1 MKLQGFV
8 DLHTHGFGR
17 YDTRTTDPEA
27 ILKMAEL
34 HAKAG
39 ASAVLPTIYSGSMSD
54 MREQIE
60 AVRRA
65 MEMQK
70 ATAPHEHA
78 ASILG
83 VHLEGPFLNPLRSGA
98 LREDSFIR
106 PSLNSLK
113 KLLDGHEEVVR
124 IMTIAPEIPGA
135 LRVIEASVAR
145 GIRVNMGHSEAT
157 LREALEGKSAGA
169 TGVTHIFNA
178 MRPFHHREP
187 GLAGFGMLDRDTY
200 SEVIADG
207 VHLHRETLKL
217 IFSVKRWDRIV
228 LVSDSV
234 KGAKIAG
241 KPLHGAEG
249 VLIGGGGGIAD
260 AVHVLEEEG
269 IPLEAIREAGIV
281 NPRRMLGMEVV
292 S

>member
-83 VHLEGPFLNPLRSGA
+83 VHLEGPFLNPLRGGA

-249 VLIGGGGGIAD
+249 VLIGGGGGTAD